1 MQQLLLMNLCGIN
14 MVMKVFF
21 ATSTSELKKYQQNY
35 LDICRLIK
43 EMGHTITRDWI
54 DEAIRLYDQKVEYI
68 DREEIYSQVS
78 DAIMAADVV
87 VVEGTIASFSIGHQI
102 TLALTKNK
110 PVLFLQL
117 NKKKSKKDPFQN
129 NFIDGIKSPLLT
141 VEQYTS
147 DELPD
152 ILNDFFDKNAGK
164 HVVKFNIVLTRE
176 IENYLNWVS
185 FAHRV
190 NRSEFIRELILNHM
204 RNGDE
209 KYRKYLEKG
218 K

>member
-1 MQQLLLMNLCGIN
+1 
-14 MVMKVFF
+14 MKVFF
-21 ATSTSELKKYQQNY
+21 AASTSELKKYKSNY
-35 LDICRLIK
+35 LEICRLIK
-43 EMGHTITRDWI
+43 DMGHTITRDWL
-54 DEAIRLYDQKVEYI
+54 DEAIKFQDQQVVNI
-68 DREEIYSQVS
+68 DREDIYQQVS

-117 NKKKSKKDPFQN
+117 KQKDKKRKQFQG
-129 NFIDGIKSPLLT
+129 NFIDGIKSPLLN
-141 VEQYTS
+141 VEQYTPE
-147 DELPD
+147 ELPD

-164 HVVKFNIVLTRE
+164 HIVKFNIVLTRE

-185 FAHRV
+185 FAYRV

-204 RNGDE
+204 RTGDE
-209 KYRKYLEKG
+209 KYQKYLEKG